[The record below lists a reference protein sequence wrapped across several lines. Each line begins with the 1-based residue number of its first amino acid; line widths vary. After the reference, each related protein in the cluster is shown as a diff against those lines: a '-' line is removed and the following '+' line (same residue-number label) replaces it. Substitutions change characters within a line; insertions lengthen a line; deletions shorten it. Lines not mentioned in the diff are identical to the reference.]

1 MTTWILILTL
11 STWDGVSVA
20 TAKFDNEVACRSAAV
35 AWLATKTRGNNRPD
49 NKDAQC
55 HPTIK

>member
-35 AWLATKTRGNNRPD
+35 AWLAVKTNRRA

-55 HPTIK
+55 HSTIK